1 MGVIRFS
8 QTGLRD
14 IVLLGSDY
22 GWSSL
27 PCLRP
32 CLECWFAHNVSVGLF
47 SGRRQVLVG
56 LENDR
61 MWYGV
66 EPCRVTALECFAALG
81 IRTRVSPIRVSKKY
95 TTDANAAIDLS
106 SPCYLSPLH
115 FWDFFSSESVAIL
128 G

>member
-81 IRTRVSPIRVSKKY
+81 IRTRSRQ
-95 TTDANAAIDLS
+95 
-106 SPCYLSPLH
+106 
-115 FWDFFSSESVAIL
+115 SESLNNTPPMRTLRSSLVVPVICL
-128 G
+128 PCIFGICFFPQNR